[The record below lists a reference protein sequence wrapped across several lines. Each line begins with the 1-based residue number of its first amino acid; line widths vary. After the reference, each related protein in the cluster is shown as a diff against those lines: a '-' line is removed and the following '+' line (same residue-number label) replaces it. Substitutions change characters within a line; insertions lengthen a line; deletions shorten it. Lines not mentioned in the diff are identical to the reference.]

1 MLYFNTLSVLNISS
15 YLCNYIYLICLY
27 LKLKSF
33 YTSLFTFL
41 FMILMVLHTID
52 AGSLYNIVSLS
63 AGLCNQTDMAS
74 RTAYVF

>member
-27 LKLKSF
+27 LKSF

-41 FMILMVLHTID
+41 FTILMALHTID

-63 AGLCNQTDMAS
+63 AGLCNQTNMAS
-74 RTAYVF
+74 RPAYVF